1 MAKFR
6 SWLWTIVCSRED
18 LQARVSYLT
27 GTEKK
32 KEMKTERERERKRE
46 AERKKERV
54 GERVRI
60 HSLYYLDSFLQQ
72 NPDWSSQQPHDFLPY
87 SMNPGDLD
95 FSQIL
100 RTMKILPDR

>member
-46 AERKKERV
+46 AERKKEGKSGR
-54 GERVRI
+54 E
-60 HSLYYLDSFLQQ
+60 SA
-72 NPDWSSQQPHDFLPY
+72 NSQPLL
-87 SMNPGDLD
+87 S
-95 FSQIL
+95 
-100 RTMKILPDR
+100 